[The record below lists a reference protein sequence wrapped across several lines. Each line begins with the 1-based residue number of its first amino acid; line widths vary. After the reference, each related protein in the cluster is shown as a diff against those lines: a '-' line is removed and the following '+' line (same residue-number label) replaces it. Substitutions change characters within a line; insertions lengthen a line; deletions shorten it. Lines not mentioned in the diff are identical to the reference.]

1 MTAASLRVAF
11 GDRADAVLRFS
22 FDGESNG
29 VAVHCPRLAGPT
41 APEVWCGDAS
51 ACSVIT
57 VTVPESGDD
66 LETAANEGYRQLLTQ
81 LRDSQHPHLVRI
93 WNYMDA
99 INEGEGDAE
108 RYRRFCV
115 GRAAA
120 IDAAAL
126 SGPPP
131 AATAIGHPHRSGHLH
146 LVALCG
152 TEPPIALEN
161 PRQMPAWTYPR
172 VYGPVSPGFSRGAL
186 TGEGGDMRLLA
197 SGTASIVGHRSLHAE
212 DAAAQM
218 REALDNLAALMQ
230 QAHRVSGRSFQ
241 PEHCEALRVYLRSPA
256 DLPAVAAVLAAS
268 AIPQAATVLLHGDI
282 CRRELLVEL
291 EGVFAAV

>member
-1 MTAASLRVAF
+1 MTGASLRVAF
-11 GDRADAVLRFS
+11 GEQADAVLRFS
-22 FDGESNG
+22 FDGEG
-29 VAVHCPRLAGPT
+29 DAIAVHCPRLAGP
-41 APEVWCGDAS
+41 ALPEVWRGDAS

-57 VTVPESGDD
+57 VAVPESGDD
-66 LETAANEGYRQLLTQ
+66 IQAAANEGYRQLLAQ
-81 LRDSQHPHLVRI
+81 LRDSQHPHLIRI

-99 INEGEGDAE
+99 INEGEGDDE

-131 AATAIGHPHRSGHLH
+131 AATAIGHPQRSGFLQ
-146 LVALCG
+146 LIALCG
-152 TEPPIALEN
+152 TAPSVALEN

-186 TGEGGDMRLLA
+186 SGNGDDIRLLA
-197 SGTASIVGHRSLHAE
+197 SGTASIVGHRSLHPG

-230 QAHRVSGRSFQ
+230 QAHQVSGRSFR
-241 PEHCEALRVYLRSPA
+241 PDHCEALRVYVRDPA
-256 DLPAVAAVLAAS
+256 DLPAVAAVLATS
-268 AIPQAATVLLHGDI
+268 AIPQSVIVFLHGDI

-291 EGVFAAV
+291 EGVFAAG